1 MRKCDFLYHM
11 QRTSNGTVFF
21 SLSLFKFI
29 CLILCCGM
37 LNCHVLSYWC
47 ISLKN
52 IRWKASSTLRC
63 IVFVQMH
70 AYAELQQ
77 TLSWSNEWQ
86 QKMGIVS
93 PSIDSHLKV
102 MVKSKMVLN
111 ETRFFEKCL
120 VMRNL
125 FTVMWSFVLIGAFK
139 CLAHVYALN
148 AATNKWINLIWLYVC
163 ACEWVNERATASTR
177 AFLPPSLLLLQFLF
191 IIYTSEYRVHSVCVR
206 FVLFCFCFDQ
216 YFIFICVSDMLDWP
230 VSLTDT
236 SSVLSFHFGTH
247 FFSCS
252 LIVCLCVPC
261 TLTLSI
267 SLSVQAIVVVFVSIG

>member
-1 MRKCDFLYHM
+1 MSFIHAVWKYISGVTQFCDQMMIATHRRIRTNVSGHIIKFLLIAFFKRNISVARKRRINCALFFGCDCVHNEKVWLFVPHATNEQWHRFFL
-11 QRTSNGTVFF
+11 

-120 VMRNL
+120 VMRN
-125 FTVMWSFVLIGAFK
+125 FIYSNVKFCVDWRVQMF
-139 CLAHVYALN
+139 
-148 AATNKWINLIWLYVC
+148 
-163 ACEWVNERATASTR
+163 ST
-177 AFLPPSLLLLQFLF
+177 
-191 IIYTSEYRVHSVCVR
+191 C
-206 FVLFCFCFDQ
+206 
-216 YFIFICVSDMLDWP
+216 ICIECGDK
-230 VSLTDT
+230 
-236 SSVLSFHFGTH
+236 
-247 FFSCS
+247 
-252 LIVCLCVPC
+252 
-261 TLTLSI
+261 
-267 SLSVQAIVVVFVSIG
+267 